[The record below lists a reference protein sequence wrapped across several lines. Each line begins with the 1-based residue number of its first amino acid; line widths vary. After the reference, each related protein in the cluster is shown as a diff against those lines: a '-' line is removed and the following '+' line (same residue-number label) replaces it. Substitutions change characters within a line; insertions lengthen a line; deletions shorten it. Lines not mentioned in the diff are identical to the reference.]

1 MNEMLFSITNDIAR
15 FFRGYAYTGG
25 LLAIVVTIA
34 YLFYEGYWKTRG
46 LNIQLLERRKQICT
60 VARQAAYIFLLVLY
74 LYIVIGITILS
85 RSESGT
91 WGASFEV
98 FRTFRNTF
106 YARKQ
111 IYENIIM
118 FVPYAMLLYGL
129 AERFRSLWRMLL
141 IGAGSSLLIEVTQWL
156 TRTGYFEVDDI
167 LTNTIGMLLGY
178 LVCLL
183 IEKLYRQLW
192 L

>member
-1 MNEMLFSITNDIAR
+1 MLFAIVNDITR
-15 FFRGYAYTGG
+15 FFWEYAPIGC
-25 LLAIVVTIA
+25 LLAFLVMTG
-34 YLFYEGYWKTRG
+34 YLWYALYWKSKLR
-46 LNIQLLERRKQICT
+46 LRARDSRDMRT
-60 VARQAAYIFLLVLY
+60 VARQATYIFLLTLY
-74 LYIVIGITILS
+74 MYIVIGITILS

-129 AERFRSLWRMLL
+129 AKRFRSLWRMLL